1 MKKFL
6 LTCAAVLGIGAFA
19 SADEATFIAPEFTG
33 QTGTKLV
40 NKDGSNTQGSNTDIN
55 QSLCGIDF
63 TEGNI
68 TLTFD
73 QGTSGN
79 VPGAYGNGVR
89 WFQGANLTV
98 TPASGT
104 TIEKIY
110 VQTISNS
117 KGNFTAKVGE
127 TAVGTVTGSGS
138 GATNPI
144 TWEGSV
150 SDAMT
155 LNATKQVRFSYIT
168 VTYTVG
174 EAPAVSKPVI
184 SPNGGYVKTGD
195 KIAIECATDGAEI
208 YYTLDGDTPDKS
220 SDKYTGEIIV
230 NETADFTLTAVAYKG
245 EDVSATASANF
256 KVMPV
261 LSALNEIMEQ
271 AKGAQVVI
279 DTEVVVTYK
288 NGAYN
293 YIYDAN
299 GYCFGL
305 IYGYNFAPAVGDK
318 IAAGWTATVD
328 NFKGLWQFASPEG
341 CTVTESNVELP
352 EPMPTNGYMLGYTSA
367 AMQCQLMTLQE
378 VTFEE
383 ATPVSNT
390 AFTGTLEN
398 EDEPEGFVTANFY
411 NQFKIESVEPGIYNV
426 TAYVSVRQ
434 NSDSDPVQI
443 QFFPIAYEPVEP
455 VEFSLYIAGEFN
467 NWDYDNAPKMEFDGV
482 ETYTYTA
489 EFNGEKA
496 FAISE
501 ALGEDFKWMTYMT
514 EDGTVK
520 VGETT
525 TLDYDYD
532 GIGKITFEGANGEY
546 KITVVKGDEGM
557 TLNVTS
563 TSGIADIEAADT
575 EARYFNLQGVEVANP
590 ATGVYIRVAGG
601 KATKVLV
608 D

>member
-55 QSLCGIDF
+55 QSLCGIKF

-68 TLTFD
+68 TLEFD
-73 QGTSGN
+73 KGSSGN

-89 WFQGANLTV
+89 WFQGANLTI

-127 TAVGTVTGSGS
+127 TAVGTVSGSGS

-144 TWEGSV
+144 TWTGSV
-150 SDAMT
+150 TDALT
-155 LNATKQVRFSYIT
+155 LNATKQIRFSYIT
-168 VTYTVG
+168 VTYTAG
-174 EAPAVSKPVI
+174 EAPAVAKPVI
-184 SPNGGYVKTGD
+184 DPNGGYVKVGD
-195 KIAIECATDGAEI
+195 KIAIECATEGAEI

-220 SDKYTGEIIV
+220 SDKYTGEIVV
-230 NETADFTLTAVAYKG
+230 NETEDFTLTGVAYVG
-245 EDVSATASANF
+245 EEVSAAASADF
-256 KVMPV
+256 KIMPV
-261 LSALNEIMEQ
+261 IKSINQVMQ
-271 AKGAQVVI
+271 QTKGAQVVI

-293 YIYDAN
+293 YVYDLANFCYGMIYQ
-299 GYCFGL
+299 
-305 IYGYNFAPAVGDK
+305 YNFAPAVGDK
-318 IAAGWTATVD
+318 LAAGWTATVD
-328 NFKGLWQFASPEG
+328 NFKGLYQLASPAG
-341 CTVTESNVELP
+341 YTVAESGVELP
-352 EPMPTNGYMLGYTSA
+352 EPMPTNGYMLEYTTE

-378 VTFEE
+378 VTFDE
-383 ATPVSNT
+383 ATPADNKN
-390 AFTGTLEN
+390 FTGTLEN
-398 EDEPEGFVTANFY
+398 EDQPEGFVTANFY
-411 NQFKIESVEPGIYNV
+411 NQFKIASVEPGLYNV

-434 NSDSDPVQI
+434 NSDSDPVVI
-443 QFFPIAYEPVEP
+443 QFFPIAYEPVE
-455 VEFSLYIAGEFN
+455 FNLYIAGEFN
-467 NWDYDNAPKMEFDGV
+467 AWNYDNAPKMEFDGV
-482 ETYTYTA
+482 DTYTYTA

-501 ALGEDFKWMTYMT
+501 ALGEEFEWATFMTA
-514 EDGTVK
+514 DGTVK

-525 TLDYDYD
+525 DLDYDYD
-532 GIGKITFEGANGEY
+532 EIGKITFEGANGEY

-563 TSGIADIEAADT
+563 TSGIADIEAADAA
-575 EARYFNLQGVEVANP
+575 ARYFNLQGVEVANP
-590 ATGVYIRVAGG
+590 STGIYIRVAGG